1 MPAARVRVLGASVR
15 KAVGAVLEPTVT
27 AISTLEPS
35 ASTTDTVA
43 EPTDT
48 LLMVKAVP
56 LSEARATPVL
66 LLLAAYGGVPPPTL
80 KVAGAAPLDIV
91 TLVGAEVNSARVPE
105 VPTVTVIETWVV
117 SMTRT
122 SAVPALA
129 PAVIASVFPPVI
141 ADVTTLLL
149 LLLVR

>member
-15 KAVGAVLEPTVT
+15 KAVGAVPEPTVT
-27 AISTLEPS
+27 AISTLDPS

-48 LLMVKAVP
+48 LLMFKAVP
-56 LSEARATPVL
+56 LSEARATPTL

-80 KVAGAAPLDIV
+80 KVAGAAPLDMV

-105 VPTVTVIETWVV
+105 VPTVTVIETWVPAV

-122 SAVPALA
+122 
-129 PAVIASVFPPVI
+129 
-141 ADVTTLLL
+141 
-149 LLLVR
+149 